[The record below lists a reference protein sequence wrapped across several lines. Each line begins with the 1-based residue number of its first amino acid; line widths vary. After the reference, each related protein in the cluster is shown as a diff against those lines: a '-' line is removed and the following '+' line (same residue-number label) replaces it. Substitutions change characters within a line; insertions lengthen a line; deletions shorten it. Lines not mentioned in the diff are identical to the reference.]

1 MMNRL
6 EQQIIDLETRLTHQ
20 ERLIEELNEVILIDN
35 RRISELENQL
45 RSWQGVLDSL
55 GPELLA
61 SPDE

>member
-1 MMNRL
+1 MMKRL
-6 EQQIIDLETRLTHQ
+6 EQQIIELETRLTHQ
-20 ERLIEELNEVILIDN
+20 ERLIEELNEVILTDN

-45 RSWQGVLDSL
+45 RAWQGVLDSL